1 MKTNLESI
9 TWKGGRGRFENLAK
23 SSQLK
28 RGHIYFVGDYVG
40 SELGGLEQSK
50 SGVIYVATSER
61 SYVTFGTFDLKN
73 LEKRITEIEQR
84 LEELGGNVE
93 KLIKEVV
100 TLDEEVV
107 TLGGKVSEIGSKV
120 STIEEG
126 AEKNKINVVERN
138 GQAITPSEDKV
149 INILVPVNT
158 SELNNDSKY
167 QTDADIAETI
177 IGVNLNVASGII
189 TLTRKNGTTFTIDL
203 PTEKIIKSGYY
214 DSASEEIVLV
224 LADDSEIRFNASQLI
239 DEYYADDVTLEQ
251 YTDTADGNKKK
262 FRLKTAYKNKIDG
275 AEQTSNKTASV
286 TSSSTATQY
295 PSAKAVWE
303 AIKDFATSVQT
314 FTQAT
319 TRANIESGETISTI
333 FGKIRK
339 WFADL
344 KTVAFSGSYNDL
356 SDKPSIGNGKVTIK
370 QKGVEKGSFSL
381 NQSGD
386 ATVELTDE
394 NTTYGIATS
403 STAGI
408 VKSGGDITVASDG
421 TMSQKNKSGLSNQNL
436 YTLLANTATDSGYT
450 MLDPNYNTSGWAMLK
465 SVRSQANTPNW
476 FQPDYSAGIAFGGA
490 DTKGCISMRYQSA
503 SIRFAGGNGSTFRWW
518 MTITGNHNA
527 SYNLAN
533 FATKSQLTDGSVTKV
548 GTATK
553 GSTTKPIYLN
563 SGVPTECDAYAG
575 GTAVT
580 LNKSSKSGSTA
591 SFYAPTTVND
601 NQTNHCLFSNGPDAA
616 PEFRDILQY
625 ATTSNGIPFNK
636 FYRSVSFH
644 QKNMYQSGSAE
655 CDWRYSSGVVF
666 SGATIKFTQ
675 NLASAPESG
684 VMPLWL
690 EKGAIVKV
698 DEWVSSWGTYETR
711 TYIAQRSGLLFVGCW
726 GDPKVYTLSSL
737 DLFDKGITIISTTDS
752 RMIKQ
757 SDDSYIID
765 LISDNILYDTIVIQ
779 NNSNTTTNYDIR
791 LIKMNDIP
799 NGHKIRVLCVNA
811 WAHFIRSGTNYGF
824 SNLSYTSSRQLNT
837 NCFAEFLYFNN
848 MWYSDQ
854 Y

>member
-28 RGHIYFVGDYVG
+28 RGHIYFVGDYSG

-50 SGVIYVATSER
+50 SGVIYVAISER

-73 LEKRITEIEQR
+73 LGKRITEIEQR
-84 LEELGGNVE
+84 LEELGGNIDE
-93 KLIKEVV
+93 LINEVV

-107 TLGGKVSEIGSKV
+107 ILGGKVSEIGSKV

-149 INILVPVNT
+149 VNILVPVNT

-167 QTDADIAETI
+167 QTDADVAETI

-214 DSASEEIVLV
+214 DSKSEEIVLV

-239 DEYYADDVTLEQ
+239 DEYYADNVTLEQ

-262 FRLKTAYKNKIDG
+262 FRLTTSYKNKIDG
-275 AEQTSNKTASV
+275 AEQTSNKTSSV

-295 PSAKAVWE
+295 PTAKAVWE
-303 AIKDFATSVQT
+303 AIKDFATNVQT

-319 TRANIESGETISTI
+319 TMANIESGETISTI

-356 SDKPSIGNGKVTIK
+356 GDKPTIGNGTITIK
-370 QKGVEKGSFSL
+370 QKGVEKGIFSM
-381 NQSGD
+381 NQTGN
-386 ATVELTDE
+386 ATIELTDD
-394 NTTYGIATS
+394 NTTYSAAGTS
-403 STAGI
+403 LGL
-408 VKSGGDITVASDG
+408 VKTGGDVTILDG
-421 TMSQKNKSGLSNQNL
+421 T
-436 YTLLANTATDSGYT
+436 
-450 MLDPNYNTSGWAMLK
+450 
-465 SVRSQANTPNW
+465 
-476 FQPDYSAGIAFGGA
+476 I
-490 DTKGCISMRYQSA
+490 
-503 SIRFAGGNGSTFRWW
+503 
-518 MTITGNHNA
+518 
-527 SYNLAN
+527 
-533 FATKSQLTDGSVTKV
+533 SVTKV

-563 SGVPTECDAYAG
+563 AGVPTECDDYAG

-580 LNKSSKSGSTA
+580 LNGSSKSGSTT
-591 SFYAPTTVND
+591 SFYAPTKN
-601 NQTNHCLFSNGPDAA
+601 NINGTNNWVLISSGPNFA
-616 PEFRDILQY
+616 PQFKDILQFGI
-625 ATTSNGIPFNK
+625 SNGVTFNK
-636 FYRSVSFH
+636 FHRGISFFN
-644 QKNMYQSGSAE
+644 KKMYQSGSAE
-655 CDWRYSSGVVF
+655 CDWTYSSAVVF
-666 SGATIKFTQ
+666 SGATITFTKG
-675 NLASAPESG
+675 LSTAIESG
-684 VMPLWL
+684 VMTLWV

-711 TYIAQRSGLLFVGCW
+711 TYIAQRSGLITVGCW

-737 DLFDKGITIISTTDS
+737 DLFDKGIIIISTTDS

-757 SDDSYIID
+757 SDNSYIID

-779 NNSNTTTNYDIR
+779 NNSNTATNYSIR

-811 WAHFIRSGTNYGF
+811 WAHFIRSSTAYGF
-824 SNLSYTSSRQLNT
+824 SNLSYTSSRSLNT
-837 NCFAEFLYFNN
+837 NCFAEFLYFNS